1 MARRPGDPPP
11 APEENGDDQPRE
23 RRVYGGPPEEP
34 PRRRFGGGRGGRG
47 SGDGE
52 DFEDYVRDIIR
63 SGRWS
68 GLLRRG
74 AGLWVVLVVVIIGG
88 WLATGFYQVG
98 PGEQGVVRQFGKLAN
113 QTDPGLRYHIPW
125 PIERVDVV
133 NMLAVRRLELGFRS
147 GGGDR
152 AQRVTEEALM
162 LTGDQNIVEA
172 QMIVQYRVRD
182 AAQYLFNV
190 REPEEV
196 LKDAAEVALRSIAGS
211 TTIDDLLTIGRADA
225 EEQTLAFMQR
235 QLDDYQAG
243 LLVQNVKLQVV
254 DAPEQVR
261 DAFHDV
267 VRALEDRERL
277 INEAR
282 GYAEDVIPKARGE
295 AERLVFE
302 AEGYK
307 QERIIRA
314 QGDVSKFIQVLEE
327 YEKAP
332 QVTRARLYLETMNQV
347 LPNVEKVITDG
358 PMSDN
363 ILPFLPLRDGA
374 TSAQGGAAASG
385 FGS

>member
-1 MARRPGDPPP
+1 MARRANDPPP
-11 APEENGDDQPRE
+11 EEDTGGDERE
-23 RRVYGGPPEEP
+23 RRVYGGPSEP
-34 PRRRFGGGRGGRG
+34 PRRRSGGAD
-47 SGDGE
+47 SG
-52 DFEDYVRDIIR
+52 DFEDYVRDVLR
-63 SGRWS
+63 SGRWQ

-74 AGLWVVLVVVIIGG
+74 TGLWIVLVVIIIGG

-98 PGEQGVVRQFGKLAN
+98 PGEQGVVRQFGKLDN
-113 QTDPGLRYHIPW
+113 QTDPGLRYHLPW
-125 PIERVDVV
+125 PIQRVDVV
-133 NMLAVRRLELGFRS
+133 NMALVRRLELGFRS

-152 AQRVTEEALM
+152 AQRVIEEALM

-182 AAQYLFNV
+182 AAHYLFNV
-190 REPEEV
+190 REPENV

-211 TTIDDLLTIGRADA
+211 TTIDDLLTIGRAEA
-225 EEQTLAFMQR
+225 EEKTLAFMQL
-235 QLDDYQAG
+235 QLNDYQAG
-243 LLVQNVKLQVV
+243 LLLQNVKLQVV

-282 GYAEDVIPKARGE
+282 GYAEDLIPKARGE

-358 PMSDN
+358 PIGDN

-374 TSAQGGAAASG
+374 TSTQGRAAAAAIG
-385 FGS
+385 G

>member
-1 MARRPGDPPP
+1 MARRPDDPPP
-11 APEENGDDQPRE
+11 EENTGGDAGE
-23 RRVYGGPPEEP
+23 RRVYGGPPEP
-34 PRRRFGGGRGGRG
+34 PRRRFGGGGGGGGGGGRG
-47 SGDGE
+47 GE

-63 SGRWS
+63 SGRWQ

-98 PGEQGVVRQFGKLAN
+98 PGEQGVVRQFGKLSD
-113 QTDPGLRYHIPW
+113 QTDSGLRYHLPW
-125 PIERVDVV
+125 PIQRVDVV
-133 NMLAVRRLELGFRS
+133 NILAVRRLELGFRS
-147 GGGDR
+147 AAGDR
-152 AQRVTEEALM
+152 AQRVPEEALM

-182 AAQYLFNV
+182 AARYLFHV

-196 LKDAAEVALRSIAGS
+196 LKDAAEVALRSVAGS
-211 TTIDDLLTIGRADA
+211 TTIDDLLTIGRAEA
-225 EEQTLAFMQR
+225 EEQTLAFMQH

-243 LLVQNVKLQVV
+243 LLIQNVKLQVV

-295 AERLVFE
+295 GERLVFE

-347 LPNVEKVITDG
+347 LPNVEKIITDG

-363 ILPFLPLRDGA
+363 ILPFLPLRDGS
-374 TSAQGGAAASG
+374 TSTQGGAAASA

>member
-1 MARRPGDPPP
+1 MVRRVDDPD
-11 APEENGDDQPRE
+11 EENGDDERQ
-23 RRVYGGPPEEP
+23 RRVYGGPPEP
-34 PRRRFGGGRGGRG
+34 PRRRVGGAG
-47 SGDGE
+47 GE
-52 DFEDYVRDIIR
+52 DFEEYVRDLLR
-63 SGRWS
+63 GGRWQS
-68 GLLRRG
+68 LLRRG
-74 AGLWVVLVVVIIGG
+74 AGLWIVLVILIIGG

-98 PGEQGVVRQFGKLAN
+98 PGEQGVVRQFGKLSG
-113 QTDPGLRYHIPW
+113 QTDPGLRYHLPW
-125 PIERVDVV
+125 PIERVDKV
-133 NMLAVRRLELGFRS
+133 NLALIQRLELGFRS

-152 AQRVTEEALM
+152 AQRVPEEALM

-172 QMIVQYRVRD
+172 QMIVQYRIRD
-182 AAQYLFNV
+182 AARYLFLV
-190 REPEEV
+190 REPEAV

-211 TTIDDLLTIGRADA
+211 TTIDDLLTIGRGEA
-225 EEQTLAFMQR
+225 EEKTLIFMQL

-295 AERLVFE
+295 GQRMVFE

-314 QGDVSKFIQVLEE
+314 QGDVAKFVQVLEE

-332 QVTRARLYLETMNQV
+332 EVTRARLYLETMNQV

-358 PMSDN
+358 AFGDN

-374 TSAQGGAAASG
+374 TSAQGAAAAAAAG
-385 FGS
+385 VP

>member
-1 MARRPGDPPP
+1 MARRANDPPP
-11 APEENGDDQPRE
+11 EEDTGGDERE
-23 RRVYGGPPEEP
+23 RRVYGGPSEP
-34 PRRRFGGGRGGRG
+34 PRRRSGGAD
-47 SGDGE
+47 SG
-52 DFEDYVRDIIR
+52 DFEDYVRDVLR
-63 SGRWS
+63 SGRWQ

-74 AGLWVVLVVVIIGG
+74 TGLWIVLVVIIIGG

-98 PGEQGVVRQFGKLAN
+98 PGEQGVVRQFGKLSD
-113 QTDPGLRYHIPW
+113 QTDPGLRYHLPW
-125 PIERVDVV
+125 PIQRVDVV
-133 NMLAVRRLELGFRS
+133 NMLRVRRLELGFRS
-147 GGGDR
+147 VAGDR
-152 AQRVTEEALM
+152 AQRVPEEALM

-182 AAQYLFNV
+182 AARYLFHV

-196 LKDAAEVALRSIAGS
+196 LKDAAEVALRSVAGS
-211 TTIDDLLTIGRADA
+211 TTIDDLLTIGRAEA
-225 EEQTLAFMQR
+225 EEKALAFMQL
-235 QLDDYQAG
+235 QLNDYQAG
-243 LLVQNVKLQVV
+243 LLIQNVKLQVV

-295 AERLVFE
+295 GERLVFE

-314 QGDVSKFIQVLEE
+314 QGDVSKFNQVLEE

-332 QVTRARLYLETMNQV
+332 EVTRARLYLETMNQI
-347 LPNVEKVITDG
+347 LPNVEKIITDG

-363 ILPFLPLRDGA
+363 ILPFLPLRDGS
-374 TSAQGGAAASG
+374 TSAQGGAAASA

>member
-1 MARRPGDPPP
+1 MARRANDPPP
-11 APEENGDDQPRE
+11 PDEENGGEPRE
-23 RRVYGGPPEEP
+23 RRVYGGPPEP
-34 PRRRFGGGRGGRG
+34 PRRRFGGGGA
-47 SGDGE
+47 DNE
-52 DFEDYVRDIIR
+52 DFEDYVRDVLR

-74 AGLWVVLVVVIIGG
+74 AGLWFVLVILIIGG

-98 PGEQGVVRQFGKLAN
+98 PGEQGVVRQFGKLSD
-113 QTDPGLRYHIPW
+113 QTDPGLRYHLPW
-125 PIERVDVV
+125 PIQRVDVV
-133 NMLAVRRLELGFRS
+133 NMALVRRLELGFRS

-182 AAQYLFNV
+182 AARYLFHV
-190 REPEEV
+190 REPESV

-211 TTIDDLLTIGRADA
+211 TTIDDLLTIGRAQA

-243 LLVQNVKLQVV
+243 LLIQNVKLQVV

-314 QGDVSKFIQVLEE
+314 QGDVSKFVQVLEE

-332 QVTRARLYLETMNQV
+332 EVTRARLYLETMNQV

-358 PMSDN
+358 AIGDN
-363 ILPFLPLRDGA
+363 ILPFLPLRDST
-374 TSAQGGAAASG
+374 TSTQGGAAAAT
-385 FGS
+385 FGG

>member
-1 MARRPGDPPP
+1 MARRANDPPP
-11 APEENGDDQPRE
+11 PDEENGGEPRE
-23 RRVYGGPPEEP
+23 RRVYGGPPEP
-34 PRRRFGGGRGGRG
+34 PRRRFGGGGGA
-47 SGDGE
+47 DNE
-52 DFEDYVRDIIR
+52 DFEDYVRDVLR

-74 AGLWVVLVVVIIGG
+74 AGLWFILVIIIIGG

-98 PGEQGVVRQFGKLAN
+98 PGEQGVVRQFGKLSD
-113 QTDPGLRYHIPW
+113 QTDPGLRYHLPW
-125 PIERVDVV
+125 PIQRVDVV
-133 NMLAVRRLELGFRS
+133 NMALVRRLELGFRS

-182 AAQYLFNV
+182 AARYLFHV
-190 REPEEV
+190 REPESV

-211 TTIDDLLTIGRADA
+211 TTIDDLLTIGRAQA

-243 LLVQNVKLQVV
+243 LLIQNVKLQVV

-314 QGDVSKFIQVLEE
+314 QGDVSKFVQVLEE

-332 QVTRARLYLETMNQV
+332 EVTRARLYLETMNQV

-358 PMSDN
+358 SIGDN
-363 ILPFLPLRDGA
+363 ILPFLPLRDST
-374 TSAQGGAAASG
+374 TSTQGGAAAAT
-385 FGS
+385 FGG